1 MEITTLFLLFVALL
15 LLILLL
21 AFSQST
27 ILLLKRI
34 PFINNKLKL
43 RYKLECLRHTVYQ
56 YRLSKML
63 HYIGIRVEDFVKRLP
78 ERQVKKHIVRC
89 RRCPNIDTCDQ
100 CLRDGKFVK
109 DMHFCPNYKS
119 LMSYSKIM
127 PPAEVD

>member
-1 MEITTLFLLFVALL
+1 MDITTLFLLFLALL

-27 ILLLKRI
+27 MLLLNRV
-34 PFINNKLKL
+34 PFVNNKFKR
-43 RYKLECLRHTVYQ
+43 RYVLECLRHTVYQ

-63 HYIGIRVEDFVKRLP
+63 HYIGIRVEDFVRRIP

-89 RRCPNIDTCDQ
+89 KRCPNTDTCDQ
-100 CLRDGKFVK
+100 CLRDGKFVS

-119 LMSYSKIM
+119 LMTYSKIM
-127 PPAEVD
+127 PPIK